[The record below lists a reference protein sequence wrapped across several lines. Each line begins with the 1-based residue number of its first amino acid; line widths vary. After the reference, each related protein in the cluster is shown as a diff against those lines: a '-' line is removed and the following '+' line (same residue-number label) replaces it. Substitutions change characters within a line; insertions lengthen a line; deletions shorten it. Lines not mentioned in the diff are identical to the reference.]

1 MNQKLKQPKYWFLC
15 IFLAANLW
23 LNAQDKAISLDYSNI
38 KLNQVLDSL
47 QEISGYHFFYNK
59 NWFSERKNYS
69 FKNTSLVNIMDSL
82 VEGTIFNY
90 YILDKEK
97 RIFILKNDLI
107 YDELPKSFYPTQK
120 TEDSVLNNRI
130 ATIVTP
136 LFYEPSFGGN
146 ENKPRPI
153 TVGKSLASDA
163 RAIYQVNGKALY
175 QTTNEPIANLVIQ
188 NKTTANTFVSK
199 DSGDFTLNMQ
209 YGLNELV
216 FSAMGVKT
224 TYQDVIVYNTG
235 GFTVF
240 LEESLEI
247 LDEVIVEADAKSNIL
262 DSNTGKEEF
271 STEETKEIPLVLGER
286 NVLQIAKALPGI
298 TSAGE
303 GSGGINVRGGKTDQN
318 LILLD
323 HTVIFNPSH
332 FFGIFQALNPFITDK
347 VAVYKADAPLKFGG
361 RLSSVIDI
369 KTKKNIP
376 KEIGVEGSLGPV
388 TANLA
393 LEIPIK
399 KDTTALLIGGRGA
412 YADYILANLDDENLK
427 NSKASFY
434 DGIIKL
440 NHRFTD
446 DSDLNI
452 TAYNSGD
459 RFSVTKDSLFK
470 YQNTAGSIVW
480 NHKLNE
486 KTIGQFNIN
495 HSRYNFDIGFN
506 DEGNRNFDL
515 AYGINETFLGYDLH
529 KDLSKKLKVNYGLAT
544 KYYQVNPGR
553 ISPGDVNSDIQ
564 ELQIQNEKA
573 LESGLY
579 VGSELSVSDKLQVN
593 LGARLTNFTALGER
607 YQRVYEENQPKN
619 EGTVVDTL
627 NYSNL
632 ESIKSYFGPEA
643 RFSIRYLINP
653 SFSLKGSLNNSY
665 QYVHTL
671 SSNTTVSPIDTW
683 KLSDLHIKPQKSIQA
698 VMGLYKNL
706 KEDEFEISLETY
718 YKWMDNVLDFKTGAE
733 LFLNQNV
740 ETEVLQGKGKAY
752 GVEFMLKKNRGD
764 LNGWLSYTYSRSLY
778 SFSSEFDEETIN
790 NGDFFPSNF
799 DKPHDVSLIANYR
812 LTRRFSFSMNFSYQT
827 GRPVTFPVGTYRFNN
842 ADFVVFSERNKFR
855 IPDYYRLDLGFNV
868 EGNHKKKK
876 LAHSF
881 ITFQVYNVLGRN
893 NPYSVFFVTED
904 GEVKALQS
912 SIFGIPIPSI
922 TYNFK
927 F

>member
-1 MNQKLKQPKYWFLC
+1 LNQNLKQPKYCFLFLY
-15 IFLAANLW
+15 FLANLS

-47 QEISGYHFFYNK
+47 QEITEYDFFYNK
-59 NWFSERKNYS
+59 DWFTNRKNYS
-69 FKNTSLVNIMDSL
+69 FKNASLVNVLDGL
-82 VEGTIFNY
+82 VEGTTYNY
-90 YILDKEK
+90 YILEKEK
-97 RIFILKNDLI
+97 RIFILKNGLV
-107 YDELPKSFYPTQK
+107 YDQLPKSFYPTHK
-120 TEDSVLNNRI
+120 TEDSVLSTR
-130 ATIVTP
+130 TTKIVTP
-136 LFYEPSFGGN
+136 FFNEPSFASD
-146 ENKPRPI
+146 ENKPQPI
-153 TVGKSLASDA
+153 TVGKSIVGDT
-163 RAIYQVNGKALY
+163 RAIYQVSGTALY
-175 QTTNEPIANLVIQ
+175 QTTREPIANLVIQ
-188 NKTTANTFVSK
+188 NKTTAKTSVSK
-199 DSGDFTLNMQ
+199 DSGEFTLSMQ
-209 YGLNELV
+209 FGLNKLV
-216 FSAMGVKT
+216 FSAMGVET
-224 TYQDVIVYNTG
+224 TDQDVIVYNTG
-235 GFTVF
+235 RFTVY
-240 LEESLEI
+240 LEESLEV

-271 STEETKEIPLVLGER
+271 STDETKEIPLVLGER

-318 LILLD
+318 LIVLD
-323 HTVIFNPSH
+323 HTVIYNPSH

-369 KTKKNIP
+369 KTKKVIP
-376 KEIGVEGSLGPV
+376 DEIGVEGSLGPV

-440 NHRFTD
+440 NHRISD

-470 YQNTAGSIVW
+470 YYNTAASIVW
-480 NHKLNE
+480 NHKLSKN
-486 KTIGQFNIN
+486 TIGQLNMN
-495 HSRYNFDIGFN
+495 HSRYNLSIGFN

-515 AYGINETFLGYDLH
+515 AYGINETVLGYDLR
-529 KDLSKKLKVNYGLAT
+529 KDLSQKLNVNYGLAS

-553 ISPGDVNSDIQ
+553 ISPGDANSDIK
-564 ELQIQNEKA
+564 ELQIQNERA
-573 LESGLY
+573 LESSLY
-579 VGSELSVSDKLQVN
+579 VGAELKVSSKWQVN

-607 YQRVYEENQPKN
+607 NQRIYEENQPKN

-643 RFSIRYLINP
+643 RFSFRYLIKP
-653 SFSLKGSLNNSY
+653 SFSLKASVNNSY

-683 KLSDLHIKPQKSIQA
+683 KLSDLHIQPQKSVQA
-698 VMGLYKNL
+698 VIGLYKNL
-706 KEDEFEISLETY
+706 KEDEYQISLESY